1 MGRRTRRSIRGRG
14 RREQGRGGH
23 LPPPPDK
30 DTPEEE
36 GTPTG
41 FLPPDHPGR
50 KLERYDVPRNLWKYW
65 GPALN
70 T

>member
-1 MGRRTRRSIRGRG
+1 MVMFPDKDGKPWT
-14 RREQGRGGH
+14 
-23 LPPPPDK
+23 PPPPDK
-30 DTPEEE
+30 DRPAEQAH
-36 GTPTG
+36 GTG
-41 FLPPDHPGR
+41 FLPLDHPGR

>member
-1 MGRRTRRSIRGRG
+1 MVAPPRG
-14 RREQGRGGH
+14 
-23 LPPPPDK
+23 K
-30 DTPEEE
+30 DTPEEKVT
-36 GTPTG
+36 GTG
-41 FLPPDHPGR
+41 FLPRDHPGR